1 MNAKNPLHLL
11 QFGAEGQ
18 LGQELTRIAGH
29 DSSIRHTVRSIAE
42 VDFTKP
48 EQITDA
54 VLGAPELDIV
64 INAAAYTAV
73 DRAES
78 EPALAQAV
86 NGVAVGR
93 LAEAC
98 YMRGVPLIHVS
109 TDYVYDGAKPAPY
122 VESDATGPL
131 NVYGKTKL
139 AGEELIRA
147 CLDSHVIL
155 RTSWVYSAHGANF
168 VKTMLRLGAERDE
181 LRIVDDQIGAPT
193 SARDLAQAI
202 MTIARAL
209 AALGDQRRFG
219 TFHFANQGETS
230 WRKFA
235 EEIFAQAGWA
245 GIHARVVPIAA
256 ADYPTPAR
264 RPTNS
269 RLDTAKIQAVYGIA
283 PPPWQKSLASVLA
296 QLRQGCPV

>member
-1 MNAKNPLHLL
+1 MNAKSPLHLL

-29 DSSIRHTVRSIAE
+29 DNAIRHSVRSIAE

-54 VLGAPELDIV
+54 VLGAEEVDIV

-78 EPALAQAV
+78 EPALAQAI

-122 VESDATGPL
+122 VESDSTNPL
-131 NVYGKTKL
+131 NVYGRTKL

-168 VKTMLRLGAERDE
+168 VKTMLRLGAEREE
-181 LRIVDDQIGAPT
+181 LRVVDDQIGAPT
-193 SARDLAQAI
+193 SAADLAQAI
-202 MTIARAL
+202 VTIARAL
-209 AALGDQRRFG
+209 AEDQRSFG

-230 WRKFA
+230 WRQFA

-245 GIHARVVPIAA
+245 GIRARVVPIASV
-256 ADYPTPAR
+256 DYPTPAR
-264 RPTNS
+264 RPANS
-269 RLDTAKIQAVYGIA
+269 RLDTAKIREVFGIV
-283 PPPWQKSLASVLA
+283 PPPWQKSLTSVLA
-296 QLRQGCPV
+296 DFPQGCPV